1 MRVLIANRHLGPI
14 HDFLE
19 TMSLKPAQS
28 RARSKLLELVKD
40 AQLRFGQDE
49 YDLVTTHAILDEE
62 GKPVISEDG
71 TFQLAG
77 GTDLAEFLTLREQL
91 LDSVAEVDGPTYAT
105 HLTDIA
111 QLLAD
116 YDEPLAGEQ
125 AEAYNVLFDAV
136 EAAQHDAVRTAEVG
150 DTDE

>member
-1 MRVLIANRHLGPI
+1 MCIR
-14 HDFLE
+14 
-19 TMSLKPAQS
+19 
-28 RARSKLLELVKD
+28 
-40 AQLRFGQDE
+40 
-49 YDLVTTHAILDEE
+49 
-62 GKPVISEDG
+62 
-71 TFQLAG
+71 
-77 GTDLAEFLTLREQL
+77 
-91 LDSVAEVDGPTYAT
+91 DS
-105 HLTDIA
+105 TDIA